1 MNIKQV
7 AELKKIMTQFSSDY
21 RLTEQISSRHDE
33 LDNAIP
39 LRKVLPMF
47 IALESLG
54 IRTEVIAAAMDDM
67 EFQETA
73 AAMIRELTGIVARY
87 DIADQIDSS
96 RNAA

>member
-7 AELKKIMTQFSSDY
+7 ANLKKIMRQFDADY
-21 RLTEQISSRHDE
+21 RLSEQVLSRHDE

-39 LRKVLPMF
+39 LRKVLPLF
-47 IALESLG
+47 AALESLG
-54 IRTEVIAAAMDDM
+54 IRHEVIEAAMDDM

-87 DIADQIDSS
+87 DVADQIDSA
-96 RNAA
+96 RHAA